1 MQIFLEVF
9 RIGTRIE
16 LTIVMNRKRLNVIC
30 FGMGAIGTYIGGSL
44 SASGANVVFIEREE
58 YIADAEKKGIHI
70 IAGKKEIRLPQI
82 QVTSKVSEAL
92 NKIEA
97 DVALLAVKSF
107 DTPAVLES
115 LSGYEMNFPPILCLQ
130 NGVENEAMIARRLG
144 EDRVIA
150 GTITSAVGRSSLG
163 DIRLEKLRGVGIEKR
178 HPLSA
183 TLIDWFNLADLK
195 AKGYRRRADMKWSK
209 MLTNLLANAT
219 SAILNWTP
227 AQVYSHPLTWRIE
240 LEQIREALTVMKDMH
255 IHLTDLPGTPALA
268 LMTLLNTLPPGMSQR
283 LIGLPLAKGRGAKM
297 PSFHIDLYAGK
308 TISEVTY
315 LNGAVVRFAEKVN
328 RPAPVNAKLCEL
340 LEKLASGQVQK
351 TEFTDQ
357 PEKLAQWIKG

>member
-1 MQIFLEVF
+1 
-9 RIGTRIE
+9 
-16 LTIVMNRKRLNVIC
+16 MNETTSSRLNVIC

-44 SASGANVVFIEREE
+44 AAHGAKVIFIEKQGFASGISRR
-58 YIADAEKKGIHI
+58 DIHLQI
-70 IAGKKEIRLPQI
+70 GNETI
-82 QVTSKVSEAL
+82 QVRDVMVTSDVRQAL
-92 NKIEA
+92 AQQPA
-97 DVALLAVKSF
+97 DIALLAVKSF
-107 DTPAVLES
+107 DTSGFLES
-115 LSGYEMNFPPILCLQ
+115 IAGFEKDIPPILCLQ
-130 NGVENEAMIARRLG
+130 NGVENEELLVKRIG
-144 EDRVIA
+144 EEKVIA
-150 GTITSAVGRSSLG
+150 GSITTAVGKSALG
-163 DIRLEKLRGVGIEKR
+163 DIKLERLRGVGIETG
-178 HPLSA
+178 HPLSQ
-183 TLIDWFNLADLK
+183 TLIDWFNRAGLNAR
-195 AKGYRRRADMKWSK
+195 GYSSRADMKWSK